1 MGFMRYKVKEK
12 NLIKLKK
19 YIDESLK
26 ENKNNKKENK

>member
-1 MGFMRYKVKEK
+1 MRYKVKEK

>member
-1 MGFMRYKVKEK
+1 MKYKVKET

-26 ENKNNKKENK
+26 EELNKKNKKIKI

>member
-1 MGFMRYKVKEK
+1 MKYKVKET

-26 ENKNNKKENK
+26 EKLNKKNKKNKI

>member
-1 MGFMRYKVKEK
+1 MKYKVKET

-26 ENKNNKKENK
+26 EELNKKNKKIKL